1 MRAASARVAA
11 GAPIAPRRE
20 IDAPSALLGRKAW
33 ALLRGPLA
41 ALAFGLAVAGCGS
54 TLMEGALVD
63 DPTVRQPTPTPVP
76 PAQKRARSPEH
87 EKLIESYGGIY
98 QNEKMELAVAALVGR
113 LGEASADPNRSWQVF
128 ILNSPAINAFALP
141 TGDLYVTRGLMTLAN
156 DESELAAVIAH
167 EIAHVTADHA
177 KLRQRQ
183 ARAAAL
189 ARRVSDVVDDPA
201 IKLETRETAE
211 LSLASFSQRQELQ
224 ADEIGVRT
232 LAESGFDPYA
242 ASRFLGSMA
251 RYAALPDM
259 SATAGAR
266 PGFLSSHPSTPSRVA
281 NAQRVARNYA
291 GPGVI
296 VANRDGYLKTLD
308 GSLFGDDPHQGY
320 VRGREFAHISLGIAF
335 EVPEGYVL
343 KNTSAAVLATDGQN
357 TAIRF
362 DAVAVPGRQSLA
374 DYLRSGWV
382 KGLITDSVRE
392 TTVDGLEVATGAAL
406 VDGWSFRIGV
416 VRGGD
421 KVYRFIFASSKPAS
435 AYEDAFRRTL
445 ASFRLLTP
453 ADRARMRPLTVRVV
467 EVRPGD
473 TVDSLAARMGGVED
487 PVKRPL
493 FETLNGLG
501 TERQLQPGMLVKLVV
516 E

>member
-1 MRAASARVAA
+1 MY
-11 GAPIAPRRE
+11 E
-20 IDAPSALLGRKAW
+20 
-33 ALLRGPLA
+33 
-41 ALAFGLAVAGCGS
+41 
-54 TLMEGALVD
+54 
-63 DPTVRQPTPTPVP
+63 
-76 PAQKRARSPEH
+76 
-87 EKLIESYGGIY
+87 
-98 QNEKMELAVAALVGR
+98 NEKMERAVISLVGR
-113 LGEASADPNRSWQVF
+113 LVEETDDPNRSVQVI

-141 TGDLYVTRGLMTLAN
+141 NGDLYVTRGLMTLAN

-177 KLRQRQ
+177 RLRQRQ

-211 LSLASFSQRQELQ
+211 LSLATFSQRQELQ

-232 LAESGFDPYA
+232 LAAAGFDPFA
-242 ASRFLGSMA
+242 AARFLGSMA

-259 SATAGAR
+259 TATAGAR
-266 PGFLSSHPSTPSRVA
+266 PGFLSSHPSTPARVA
-281 NAQRVARNYA
+281 NARRVARSFA
-291 GPGVI
+291 APGVGSTG
-296 VANRDGYLKTLD
+296 RDAYLRTLD
-308 GSLFGDDPHQGY
+308 GALFGDDPHQGY
-320 VRGREFAHISLGIAF
+320 VRGREFAHITLGIAF

-362 DAVAVPGRQSLA
+362 DAVSVPNRQALA
-374 DYLRSGWV
+374 DYLRAGWV
-382 KGLITDSVRE
+382 KGLISDSVRE
-392 TTVDGLEVATGAAL
+392 TTVGGLEVATASAL

-416 VRGGD
+416 IRGND

-453 ADRARMRPLTVRVV
+453 ADRARMRPLTVSIV
-467 EVRPGD
+467 EVKEGD
-473 TVDSLAARMGGVED
+473 TVASLAARMGGVEEQ
-487 PVKRPL
+487 VKIPL

-501 TERQLQPGMLVKLVV
+501 TERQLKPGMLVKLVV